1 MPKIINLCVT
11 NNQTMCYFTK
21 DFKHIYI
28 KELYD
33 NILNSITS
41 SDSNTWVS
49 EKIPAILN
57 TWKNNLERS
66 VAA

>member
-1 MPKIINLCVT
+1 VAKVKSAN
-11 NNQTMCYFTK
+11 K

>member
-1 MPKIINLCVT
+1 MAKVKSAN
-11 NNQTMCYFTK
+11 K